1 MQRVKTRRL
10 PPLLRSCWITL
21 NATFQKRLLPFE
33 ITPDQY
39 IVLRWLYER
48 GDMETN
54 QVTLATLMFTDA
66 NNISSLIDRMMKSGL
81 LHRKASS
88 KDSRM
93 KCLSLTETGREK
105 FKKTSPIARS
115 LEKEVLKDLK
125 VEEKEIFLQLLSRL
139 SSFLNQSA

>member
-1 MQRVKTRRL
+1 
-10 PPLLRSCWITL
+10 
-21 NATFQKRLLPFE
+21 LLPFE

-54 QVTLATLMFTDA
+54 QITLATLMFTDA

-81 LHRKASS
+81 LNRKASS

-93 KCLSLTETGREK
+93 KCLSLTEAGREK
-105 FKKTSPIARS
+105 FKKTSPVARS

-125 VEEKEIFLQLLSRL
+125 VGEKEIFLQLLSRL